1 MRAVLGTYV
10 SDIAAIDCVVIDKDR
25 TESNSTGPYV
35 SVQIHYRRHALQW

>member
-1 MRAVLGTYV
+1 MLDAYV
-10 SDIAAIDCVVIDKDR
+10 SDITAIDCVVINKDR